1 MELGHKKRKNE
12 CHVIRDVRLSL
23 EFSRRVAETLRRR
36 GSDKFWLVVSDVI
49 RLVHVRVNA
58 VAVCSEENDDL

>member
-1 MELGHKKRKNE
+1 VG
-12 CHVIRDVRLSL
+12 LSL